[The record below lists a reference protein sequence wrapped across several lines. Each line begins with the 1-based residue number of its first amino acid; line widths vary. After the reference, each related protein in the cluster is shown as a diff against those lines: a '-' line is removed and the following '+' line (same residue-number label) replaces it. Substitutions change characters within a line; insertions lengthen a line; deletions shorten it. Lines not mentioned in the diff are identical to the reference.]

1 MHPVD
6 NNINITGMKILV
18 INSGSSSIKYQLF
31 DMDKNAVLA
40 KGIVEKIG
48 MIGSFLKN
56 TRDDGDEVKLEGDIV
71 DHQAGI
77 EYMLGVLI
85 SAKHGSLNSLDEID
99 AVGHRVVHGGE
110 TFKGSVLI
118 NDKVIKKM
126 EEVAELAPLHNPP
139 NLKGIYAVTDLLP
152 DVPQVGVFDTSF
164 HQTMPDYAYM
174 YAIPYSLYKKYG
186 LRRYGFHGT
195 SHRYVSRRACKILNV
210 DIKQQKIITCH
221 LGNGASITAIKKG
234 KSVDTSM
241 GLTPVE
247 GMIMG
252 TRSGDLDLGVLTFI
266 MNKEEIGVQSAN
278 TLINKHSGM
287 LGISGVSSDMREV
300 EKAAETGN
308 KRAKL
313 ALKMYS
319 YRIKKYIGAYSAAM
333 GGVDMIVFTGGIG
346 ENDTYIREKACKNM
360 EFLGIEINRAK
371 NRSTRGKEDI
381 ISSNESSVTVMVIP
395 TNEELVI
402 AEDTLEIVSS
412 LKKESAKASKPA
424 E

>member
-1 MHPVD
+1 
-6 NNINITGMKILV
+6 MKILV

-31 DMDKNAVLA
+31 DMEKTTVLA

-48 MIGSFLKN
+48 MQGSFLKN
-56 TRDDGDEVKLEGDIV
+56 TRNDGDEVKLEGEIV

-85 SAKHGSLNSLDEID
+85 SKNHGSLKSLDELN

-118 NDKVIKKM
+118 TEKVIRKM

-139 NLKGIYAVTDLLP
+139 NLKGIYAVSELMPHLP
-152 DVPQVGVFDTSF
+152 QAGIFDTAF
-164 HQTMPDYAYM
+164 HQTMPEYAYM

-195 SHRYVSRRACKILNV
+195 SHQYVSGRACSILNA
-210 DIKQQKIITCH
+210 DIKKQKIITCH
-221 LGNGASITAIKKG
+221 LGNGASITAIKNG

-266 MNKEEIGVQSAN
+266 MNKEEIGVNSAN

-287 LGISGVSSDMREV
+287 LGISGVSSDMREI
-300 EKAAETGN
+300 EKAAAEGN
-308 KRAKL
+308 ERASL
-313 ALKMYS
+313 ALQMYS
-319 YRIKKYIGAYSAAM
+319 YRIKKYIGAYCAAM
-333 GGVDMIVFTGGIG
+333 GGMDVVVFTGGIG
-346 ENDTYIREKACKNM
+346 ENDTSTRESTCSNM
-360 EFLGIEINRAK
+360 EFLGIHLDMDK
-371 NRSTRGKEDI
+371 NRSIRGKEGI
-381 ISSNESSVTVMVIP
+381 ISAPNSKVTVMVIP

-402 AEDTLEIVSS
+402 AQDTLEIISNI
-412 LKKESAKASKPA
+412 KK
-424 E
+424 